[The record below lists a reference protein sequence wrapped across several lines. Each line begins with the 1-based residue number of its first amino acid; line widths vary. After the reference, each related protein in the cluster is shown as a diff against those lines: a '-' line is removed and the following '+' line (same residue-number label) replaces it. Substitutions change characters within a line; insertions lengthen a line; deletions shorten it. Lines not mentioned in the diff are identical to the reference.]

1 MYISWWF
8 HLGSKAASTA
18 NLARK
23 KDTETILN
31 SKRLYGRFHYIEPI
45 LQIQPIPCCPI
56 SNAVKRLA
64 KAGRYDG
71 EISLQ
76 ANCSIC
82 LLFFHGTA
90 GGMYWL
96 KTAPHG
102 SSMRLLIAVCEANK
116 LWESDSKS
124 MWVICFRGYITAP
137 NSPMF
142 DLPKIFAV
150 RPYENSSNG

>member
-1 MYISWWF
+1 MCISADDSILF
-8 HLGSKAASTA
+8 RLYLGSKTALTA
-18 NLARK
+18 NLAHK
-23 KDTETILN
+23 QKIETETILN
-31 SKRLYGRFHYIEPI
+31 SLYGRFHYIEPI
-45 LQIQPIPCCPI
+45 LPFHPIPCCPI

-82 LLFFHGTA
+82 LVFFHGPA

-102 SSMRLLIAVCEANK
+102 CMRLLIAVCEANK
-116 LWESDSKS
+116 L
-124 MWVICFRGYITAP
+124 
-137 NSPMF
+137 
-142 DLPKIFAV
+142 
-150 RPYENSSNG
+150 